1 MHLKCGRFNHHQ
13 SFFDRGPAVVKS
25 LTKGRSLGK
34 TSECAAA
41 AAAVVVMMMVCVC
54 VCVVMCRCR
63 YMCVCE
69 ICLSPAACGAQLL
82 NGVAHARFDHKYTLC
97 SGLCECVCMCVCVCV
112 CVCQG
117 LTSSGQRPKV
127 VVKGRTSKSG
137 FDQ

>member
-54 VCVVMCRCR
+54 VCV
-63 YMCVCE
+63 
-69 ICLSPAACGAQLL
+69 
-82 NGVAHARFDHKYTLC
+82 
-97 SGLCECVCMCVCVCV
+97 CVCVWLCVGAGTCV
-112 CVCQG
+112 CVRFAYLQRRVG
-117 LTSSGQRPKV
+117 HSS
-127 VVKGRTSKSG
+127 
-137 FDQ
+137 